1 MTDAIDQLGA
11 DWLEEVEQTSETPE
25 EPVVETAPE
34 LEPVETP
41 EPIED
46 VETVETAKPETV
58 PLATLQAER
67 KRRQELERRV
77 QEIEAAKPQAP
88 IPDAYEDPVGFN
100 QHVQS
105 QIEQVRWETKAEMS
119 GFQAEQKFGK
129 PLVEEAIAWAQEQ
142 SALDPTLNLKVRQS
156 ASPVEFVVQEY
167 QQSRT
172 LQTLAGRS
180 FEDAAR
186 DHAIAQ
192 GWIVSPEV
200 PSSAQP
206 DLKPSSPKPP
216 RGLAKTPGTGI
227 AAPKDA
233 DWSEVKFALG

>member
-1 MTDAIDQLGA
+1 MADAIDQLGA
-11 DWLEEVEQTSETPE
+11 DWLDEVEQTPE
-25 EPVVETAPE
+25 LPEDPVVEAAPE
-34 LEPVETP
+34 PEPVETP
-41 EPIED
+41 EQVEEA
-46 VETVETAKPETV
+46 ETVETAKPDTV

-67 KRRQELERRV
+67 KRRQELERRI

-105 QIEQVRWETKAEMS
+105 QIEQVKWETKAEMS
-119 GFQAEQKFGK
+119 GYVAEQKFGK
-129 PLVEEAIAWAQEQ
+129 PMVEEALAWAQEQ
-142 SALDPTLNLKVRQS
+142 SDPTLGLKVRQS
-156 ASPVEFVVQEY
+156 ASPIEFVVQEY

-180 FEDAAR
+180 FEDAAK

-192 GWIVSPEV
+192 GWIVSPDGAAA
-200 PSSAQP
+200 PQP

-216 RGLAKTPGTGI
+216 RGLAKTPGSGI

-233 DWSEVKFALG
+233 DWSEVKFSLG